1 MIKKD
6 KYNVCLIGALAQI
19 SPLHVEGIKSI
30 SQFNLSAVCDIDRKK
45 LRERY
50 PRLPENSLF
59 TDYRQAIQSE
69 DIDIVIIAA
78 PNKLHAII
86 AIEALRNGKIVLCEK
101 PMTHSME
108 SAKQLYDEVK
118 SNLGFFCVSYHF
130 RFRPEVQKFVE
141 IRDTFGIIKSF
152 HFVSSEDLETEKTW
166 ILDKTQGGPW
176 LDWASNALSVLRPV
190 LSVNDSIKNYSIK
203 EVKYVHSNDYEIEL
217 KADIDLTI
225 NNIEGNISVDWL
237 SPKGCFNAKTELV
250 NELGDV
256 IVLNHDTCQILFNG
270 ELYWTGM
277 NRSYIAV
284 YKDFLRRLNSR
295 NTNIHIGLQDA
306 QIIQAVRNY
315 NNSFSI

>member
-1 MIKKD
+1 
-6 KYNVCLIGALAQI
+6 
-19 SPLHVEGIKSI
+19 
-30 SQFNLSAVCDIDRKK
+30 
-45 LRERY
+45 
-50 PRLPENSLF
+50 
-59 TDYRQAIQSE
+59 
-69 DIDIVIIAA
+69 
-78 PNKLHAII
+78 
-86 AIEALRNGKIVLCEK
+86 
-101 PMTHSME
+101 MTHSME

-118 SNLGFFCVSYHF
+118 SNSGFFCVSYHF

-141 IRDTFGIIKSF
+141 IRDSFGIIKSF

-190 LSVNDSIKNYSIK
+190 LSANDSIKNYSIK

-237 SPKGCFNAKTELV
+237 SPNGCFNAKTELV
-250 NELGDV
+250 NELGDA
-256 IVLNHDTCQILFNG
+256 IVLNHDTCQILLNG
-270 ELYWTGM
+270 ELYWTGK

-284 YKDFLRRLNSR
+284 YEDFLSRLNSR
-295 NTNIHIGLQDA
+295 NTNIHIGMQDA
-306 QIIQAVRNY
+306 QIIQAVRNF